1 MKLITLP
8 VIVSSYYGHIFIKIT
23 SRQIDSALRFTSFH
37 RIVLYVC
44 YSVQSQIQSQY
55 WSLLNFIFTRL
66 QIRERK
72 RERERE
78 RERMRESKGEKQNAV
93 INATGGKALSSE
105 ASATNKTLNLMVF
118 WNVCR

>member
-1 MKLITLP
+1 M
-8 VIVSSYYGHIFIKIT
+8 
-23 SRQIDSALRFTSFH
+23 
-37 RIVLYVC
+37 
-44 YSVQSQIQSQY
+44 
-55 WSLLNFIFTRL
+55 
-66 QIRERK
+66 
-72 RERERE
+72 RERERERENE

>member
-1 MKLITLP
+1 MF
-8 VIVSSYYGHIFIKIT
+8 VIVFKVKFQVNIGPINFYI
-23 SRQIDSALRFTSFH
+23 
-37 RIVLYVC
+37 
-44 YSVQSQIQSQY
+44 Y
-55 WSLLNFIFTRL
+55 WTATRD
-66 QIRERK
+66 RDNKSEGE

-78 RERMRESKGEKQNAV
+78 RERESKREKQNAV

>member
-1 MKLITLP
+1 MFKVKFKVNIGP
-8 VIVSSYYGHIFIKIT
+8 Y
-23 SRQIDSALRFTSFH
+23 
-37 RIVLYVC
+37 RILY
-44 YSVQSQIQSQY
+44 
-55 WSLLNFIFTRL
+55 LLDCN
-66 QIRERK
+66 K

-78 RERMRESKGEKQNAV
+78 RENKRDRESKGEKQNAV

>member
-55 WSLLNFIFTRL
+55 WSLWNFIFTRL
-66 QIRERK
+66 QQERGSE

-78 RERMRESKGEKQNAV
+78 RERE
-93 INATGGKALSSE
+93 
-105 ASATNKTLNLMVF
+105 
-118 WNVCR
+118 

>member
-1 MKLITLP
+1 MNVITLP

-78 RERMRESKGEKQNAV
+78 RERENERKRENRYIKSTTLGRYYLGEV
-93 INATGGKALSSE
+93 RFLYE
-105 ASATNKTLNLMVF
+105 E
-118 WNVCR
+118 